1 MVSLIESWTD
11 EVSHSCI
18 HDGKLLGC
26 ALLDIKSLSDERTHL
41 AHYSTTQFEVKLLTI
56 AQLQFLCVCIEIIL
70 EIRDWLSVWMIIVN
84 AQSAAHI
91 DVLHN
96 DVMRFKLVLKFVDTV
111 AECLE
116 ITHIENLASDVEV
129 QSEELD
135 VLHLGSLFDYGFHVA
150 HGNSELVFCQTCCD
164 VSVRMGAD
172 IRIDAE
178 TNLRNLIL
186 FFSQLVDDF
195 QLRNA
200 FYIEAEDVF
209 LQSEVDFPIAFAYT
223 SVNNLTGRETGFDG
237 CLNFSSAH
245 TVGS

>member
-1 MVSLIESWTD
+1 
-11 EVSHSCI
+11 
-18 HDGKLLGC
+18 
-26 ALLDIKSLSDERTHL
+26 
-41 AHYSTTQFEVKLLTI
+41 
-56 AQLQFLCVCIEIIL
+56 
-70 EIRDWLSVWMIIVN
+70 MIIVN
-84 AQSAAHI
+84 AQSASHI

-135 VLHLGSLFDYGFHVA
+135 VLHLGSLFDYGFHVS

-164 VSVRMGAD
+164 VCMRMGAD

-186 FFSQLVDDF
+186 FFSQFIDDF
-195 QLRNA
+195 QLRNTL
-200 FYIEAEDVF
+200 YIEAEDAF

-223 SVNNLTGRETGFDG
+223 SVNNLAGWKSGFDG